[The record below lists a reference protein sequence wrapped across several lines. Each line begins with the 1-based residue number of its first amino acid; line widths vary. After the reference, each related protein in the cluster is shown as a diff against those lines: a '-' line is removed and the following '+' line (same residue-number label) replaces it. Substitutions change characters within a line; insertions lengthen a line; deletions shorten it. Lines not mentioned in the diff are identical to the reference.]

1 MDCTI
6 AQNVAQQGKEIDR
19 KRVESCLEQA
29 GLWEKVQELSQGM
42 DTHLGRNMY
51 EDGIELSGG
60 QNQRL
65 MLARALY
72 KNADVLLLDEPTAA
86 LDPVAEADIYQRMN
100 RFIENKG
107 AIYISHRL
115 SSCRF
120 CDRIFVFEGGR
131 LREQGTHEGLLLADG
146 LYRRLWNAQA
156 QYYRTDAL

>member
-1 MDCTI
+1 MLNGQDIRQYNRKEYYGLFAAVFQDFSVVDCTI

-86 LDPVAEADIYQRMN
+86 LDPVAENDIYMRYS
-100 RFIENKG
+100 RLTEGKTALF
-107 AIYISHRL
+107 ISHRL
-115 SSCRF
+115 ASTSF
-120 CDRIFVFEGGR
+120 CDRII
-131 LREQGTHEGLLLADG
+131 LLENGQHL
-146 LYRRLWNAQA
+146 
-156 QYYRTDAL
+156 